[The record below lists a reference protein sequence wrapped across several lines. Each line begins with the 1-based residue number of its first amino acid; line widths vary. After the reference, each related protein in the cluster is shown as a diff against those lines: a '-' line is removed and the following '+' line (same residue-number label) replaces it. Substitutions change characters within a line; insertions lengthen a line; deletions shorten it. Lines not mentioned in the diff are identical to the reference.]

1 MASLTPGFLLKL
13 LRTINSNIKVRGEY
27 RSILLQVISI
37 VPALNGSE
45 LWPNHG
51 FFIKISD
58 SSHSTY
64 ASLSKEDNEL
74 ILNNK
79 LQLGQFFWVDRMD
92 VGTPVPVLVGV
103 RPVPGRHPFIGNP
116 KDLMQ
121 MLEPSEA
128 IKSSEMVEAKEES
141 TKKKIVIKEEKVTVA
156 SRYMQG
162 AVAKND
168 GLKKDENESNSRN
181 GTIKGRQQE
190 TKGQAHTTTSLHK
203 LSDALR
209 PRVGAGVN
217 GRFTEPLTIKQENVN
232 SNLVQRRRDKNHSSE
247 TVSWSSLPPRLL
259 NPAKGMIRRRT
270 LASLAAAEAQ
280 KEAITAANLVKCLR
294 IFGQLCSSAS
304 HANPH
309 ESLTKFFSL
318 YGLIEEENV
327 SVIPK
332 EDKLLEFSSSS
343 QEPDKLN
350 KSSKK
355 TGVARVTSTKKTPK
369 TWVELTVAEKLE
381 WARGDGMKEGKE
393 VREILL
399 DVTQSWFLEFLER
412 ALDVGFQMGNLETVK
427 GKGKNHNNIANKTEP
442 SSQIAVTLSQLK
454 QANEWLDKLRSKMM
468 LEEKQEMLVET
479 IDGLKQ
485 KIYACLLVHVDSA
498 AVALENRCDRV

>member
-1 MASLTPGFLLKL
+1 MASLTPGLLLKL
-13 LRTINSNIKVRGEY
+13 LRTINSNVKVRGEH

-74 ILNNK
+74 ILNNE

-121 MLEPSEA
+121 MLEHSEA
-128 IKSSEMVEAKEES
+128 MKSSETVEAKEES

-162 AVAKND
+162 AVTKND
-168 GLKKDENESNSRN
+168 GLKKDENESNTRN
-181 GTIKGRQQE
+181 GTIKGRQQQE
-190 TKGQAHTTTSLHK
+190 TKGLHTTASLHK
-203 LSDALR
+203 SSDALK

-217 GRFTEPLTIKQENVN
+217 GRSTEPLTIKQENMIN
-232 SNLVQRRRDKNHSSE
+232 SNSVQRRRDKNHSSE

-294 IFGQLCSSAS
+294 IFGELCSSAS

-327 SVIPK
+327 GIIPT
-332 EDKLLEFSSSS
+332 EDGLLQFSSSS
-343 QEPDKLN
+343 PAPENLN
-350 KSSKK
+350 KSAKK
-355 TGVARVTSTKKTPK
+355 TGLARVRSTKKTPK
-369 TWVELTVAEKLE
+369 TSVELTVADKLE

-393 VREILL
+393 LREILL

-412 ALDVGFQMGNLETVK
+412 ALDVGFQMGSLETVK
-427 GKGKNHNNIANKTEP
+427 GKGKNHNTVANKTEP

-468 LEEKQEMLVET
+468 LEEKQSLVET

-498 AVALENRCDRV
+498 AFALENRSDRV